1 MKSLTFSNKIL
12 NESPIFT
19 MKILSRI
26 HQVKDTEL
34 DDSYILYDNGTIVHE
49 YDKSR
54 YPGRQNLK
62 DELNADELDEEI
74 KELLFSRAAVD
85 NKPLVANILRIEGY
99 QNLDVL
105 FCDGASQSYYQG
117 CTNLLAEKL
126 PTSTLQSIRNNN
138 ITLLMSLSPGNV
150 LSNFIFPANQ
160 TPQPAH
166 IIIMDQNL
174 IKYCGFNVQEIAALL
189 LHELGHIFN
198 YVEDNAQKEFY
209 ADYFAKKNG
218 FGVNLSSALR
228 KLQSKA
234 LDFIPSEFRK
244 EVGDRINALDD
255 YAQKPL
261 LGITRNLNQ
270 PNNE

>member
-1 MKSLTFSNKIL
+1 M
-12 NESPIFT
+12 

-26 HQVKDTEL
+26 DQVKDIEL
-34 DDSYILYDNGTIVHE
+34 DDNYILYDNGMIMRE

-54 YPGRQNLK
+54 YPGQHNFK
-62 DELNADELDEEI
+62 DELIADELDENI
-74 KELLFSRAAVD
+74 KELLFNNAAEAD
-85 NKPLVANILRIEGY
+85 KPLVANILRIEGY
-99 QNLDVL
+99 QSLDVL

-117 CTNLLAEKL
+117 CTNLLVEKL
-126 PTSTLQSIRNNN
+126 PTSTLQSIRNTN
-138 ITLLMSLSPGNV
+138 IALLMSLSPGNV

-174 IKYCGFNVQEIAALL
+174 IKYCGFSVQEIAALL

-198 YVEDNAQKEFY
+198 HVEDNAQKEFY

-218 FGVNLSSALR
+218 FGVYLSSALK

-234 LDFIPSEFRK
+234 LDFIPSEFRI

-255 YAQKPL
+255 YAQQPL
-261 LGITRNLNQ
+261 IGITRNLNQ